1 MQKNKVYKVTSHL
14 YQSVQKRAFERLS
27 LARNKTQLSDF
38 ILQKELNIYN
48 KIMTCYSRY
57 V

>member
-14 YQSVQKRAFERLS
+14 HQSVIHLPIANRQVSVQKRAFERLS

-38 ILQKELNIYN
+38 VL
-48 KIMTCYSRY
+48 
-57 V
+57 